1 MFTIDMFSNFRGV
14 IQKWN
19 YLTKQETDNF
29 FDDLRCHFVNYL
41 IMPSVAQEL
50 KFVLKID
57 EVQPIFN
64 TLAARELFYSS
75 EHLKD
80 SKILKNRDKLFGNQK
95 LLMHCLREGVL
106 VLDQNDSYTKP
117 ELMNLFLKLG
127 FENLS
132 RYCCCTYIWF
142 IFPGHKYSISKWP

>member
-1 MFTIDMFSNFRGV
+1 MKMLAVECPKQGSSKNDDT
-14 IQKWN
+14 
-19 YLTKQETDNF
+19 LTKQESDNF

-41 IMPSVAQEL
+41 IMPSVAREL

-57 EVQPIFN
+57 EVPPIVN
-64 TLAARELFYSS
+64 TLAAGELLYSS

-106 VLDQNDSYTKP
+106 VLDQHDSYTKP

-127 FENLS
+127 FENLL
-132 RYCCCTYIWF
+132 YVHMVH
-142 IFPGHKYSISKWP
+142 FPRTQIQHFKMAIK